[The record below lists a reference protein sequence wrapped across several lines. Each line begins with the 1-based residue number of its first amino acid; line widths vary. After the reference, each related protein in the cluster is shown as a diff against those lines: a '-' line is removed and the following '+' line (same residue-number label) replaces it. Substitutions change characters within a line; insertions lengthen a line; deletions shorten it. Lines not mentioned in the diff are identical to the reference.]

1 MSPSRQRFTFA
12 KAAYALDWADAGV
25 MDQMR

>member
-1 MSPSRQRFTFA
+1 VETLCSDE
-12 KAAYALDWADAGV
+12 AAYALDWADAGV